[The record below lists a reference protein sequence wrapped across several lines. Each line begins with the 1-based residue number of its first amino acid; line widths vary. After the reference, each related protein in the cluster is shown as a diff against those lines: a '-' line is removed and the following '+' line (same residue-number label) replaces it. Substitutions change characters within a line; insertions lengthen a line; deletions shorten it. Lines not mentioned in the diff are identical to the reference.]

1 MQQFRTAIGRDVIIR
16 EGDPTSTHDLLRVSA
31 QRATSVCLMMTAV
44 DEEESEYS
52 NGRISNSASIRCL
65 LALRSLVRVVDVDWV
80 SHRHKSKQN
89 ENGPSI
95 SETIPTIHVYILF
108 FKLISILDD

>member
-80 SHRHKSKQN
+80 SHRH
-89 ENGPSI
+89 
-95 SETIPTIHVYILF
+95 
-108 FKLISILDD
+108 